1 MPADKG
7 EGKEMVRL
15 EDGRYIIGFDD
26 GYQLGK
32 TASHVFDNGIHRL
45 GTTEPTLKEN
55 SLFYDGEYFKVGE
68 GRAAITE
75 DKVSDDDARLRTM
88 AAVAMELRGTGIH
101 KAEVVLAVGLPFSNY
116 GRDKMKLIDYYNR
129 QDRLG
134 FSYEGEDYS
143 IGIGKVIV
151 CPQCYSSI
159 ATRLGNMK
167 GDYLVVDIGS
177 KTTDVVYVQN
187 GLPVESRSIT
197 IEKAMVKWIKE
208 IQREMKVQTGKDIPE
223 QEVMK
228 IALKEDSNLPGA
240 YMELIRGMLRDKM
253 CSLELE
259 LAERGYSMDYIN
271 IIYVGGGALMARD
284 YAGKYRS
291 HTAYDCDLCANAKGY
306 EFLARQIEGKKVS

>member
-1 MPADKG
+1 MY
-7 EGKEMVRL
+7 RL
-15 EDGRYIIGFDD
+15 DDGRYIIGFDD

-32 TASHVFDNGIHRL
+32 TANYVFDNGVHMI
-45 GTTEPTLKEN
+45 GSMEPTLSEK

-68 GRAAITE
+68 GRSAITE
-75 DKVSDDDARLRTM
+75 DKVSDDDARIRTM
-88 AAVAMELRGTGIH
+88 AAIAMELRGAGIH

-116 GRDKMKLIDYYNR
+116 GRDKMKLIDYYSRQNR
-129 QDRLG
+129 LE
-134 FSYEGEDYS
+134 FTYEGEEYS
-143 IGIGKVIV
+143 VAIDKVIV
-151 CPQCYSSI
+151 CPQCYSAI
-159 ATRLGNMK
+159 ASRLGNMK

-187 GLPVESRSIT
+187 GLPIESKSIT

-223 QEVMK
+223 HEVMK

-240 YMELIRGMLRDKM
+240 YMELIRGMLREKM
-253 CSLELE
+253 HSLELE
-259 LAERGYSMDYIN
+259 LAERGYSMEYIN
-271 IIYVGGGALMARD
+271 LIYVGGGALLARD

-291 HTAYDCDLCANAKGY
+291 HTAYDCNLCANAKGY

>member
-1 MPADKG
+1 MY
-7 EGKEMVRL
+7 RL
-15 EDGRYIIGFDD
+15 DDGRYIIGFDD

-32 TASHVFDNGIHRL
+32 TANYVFDNGVHMI
-45 GTTEPTLKEN
+45 GSMEPTLPEK

-88 AAVAMELRGTGIH
+88 VAMAMELRGIGIH

-129 QDRLG
+129 QNRLE
-134 FSYEGEDYS
+134 FTYEGEEYS
-143 IGIGKVIV
+143 VVIDKVIV
-151 CPQCYSSI
+151 CPQCYSAI
-159 ATRLGNMK
+159 ASRLGNMK

-187 GLPVESRSIT
+187 GLPIESKSIT

-223 QEVMK
+223 HEVMK
-228 IALKEDSNLPGA
+228 IVLKEESNLPRA
-240 YMELIRGMLRDKM
+240 YAELIRGMLREKM
-253 CSLELE
+253 HSLELE
-259 LAERGYSMDYIN
+259 LAERGYSMEYIN
-271 IIYVGGGALMARD
+271 LIYVGGGALLARD

>member
-1 MPADKG
+1 MY
-7 EGKEMVRL
+7 RL

-32 TASHVFDNGIHRL
+32 TANYVFDNGVHMI
-45 GTTEPTLKEN
+45 GSMEPTLSEK

-88 AAVAMELRGTGIH
+88 AAIAMEFRGIGIH

-116 GRDKMKLIDYYNR
+116 GRDKMKLIDYYSRQNR
-129 QDRLG
+129 LE
-134 FSYEGEDYS
+134 FTYEGEEYS
-143 IGIGKVIV
+143 VVIDKVIV
-151 CPQCYSSI
+151 CPQCYSAI
-159 ATRLGNMK
+159 ASRLGNMK

-187 GLPVESRSIT
+187 GLPIESKSIT

-223 QEVMK
+223 HEVMK
-228 IALKEDSNLPGA
+228 IVLKEKSNLPGA
-240 YMELIRGMLRDKM
+240 YAELIRGMLREKM
-253 CSLELE
+253 HSLELE
-259 LAERGYSMDYIN
+259 LAERGYSMEYIN
-271 IIYVGGGALMARD
+271 LIYVGGGALLARD

>member
-1 MPADKG
+1 MF
-7 EGKEMVRL
+7 RL

-32 TASHVFDNGIHRL
+32 TANYVFDNGVHMI
-45 GTTEPTLKEN
+45 GSMEPTLSEK

-88 AAVAMELRGTGIH
+88 VAMAMELRGIGIH

-116 GRDKMKLIDYYNR
+116 GRDKMKLIDYYSRQNR
-129 QDRLG
+129 LE
-134 FSYEGEDYS
+134 FTYEGEEYS
-143 IGIGKVIV
+143 VVIDKVIV
-151 CPQCYSSI
+151 CPQCYSAS
-159 ATRLGNMK
+159 ASRLGNMK

-187 GLPVESRSIT
+187 GLPIESKSIT

-223 QEVMK
+223 HEVMK
-228 IALKEDSNLPGA
+228 IVLKEDSNLPGA
-240 YMELIRGMLRDKM
+240 YMELIRGMLREKM
-253 CSLELE
+253 HSLELE
-259 LAERGYSMDYIN
+259 LAERGYSMEYIN
-271 IIYVGGGALMARD
+271 LIYVGGGALLARD

-291 HTAYDCDLCANAKGY
+291 HTAYDCDLCANANGY

>member
-1 MPADKG
+1 MY
-7 EGKEMVRL
+7 RL

-32 TASHVFDNGIHRL
+32 TANYVFDNGVHMI
-45 GTTEPTLKEN
+45 GSMEPTLSEK

-68 GRAAITE
+68 GRSAITE
-75 DKVSDDDARLRTM
+75 DKVSDDDARIRTM
-88 AAVAMELRGTGIH
+88 AAIAMELRGAGIH

-116 GRDKMKLIDYYNR
+116 GRDKMKLIDYYSRQNR
-129 QDRLG
+129 LE
-134 FSYEGEDYS
+134 FTYEGEEYS
-143 IGIGKVIV
+143 VAIDKVIV
-151 CPQCYSSI
+151 CPQCYSAI
-159 ATRLGNMK
+159 ASRLGNMK

-187 GLPVESRSIT
+187 GLPIESKSIT

-223 QEVMK
+223 HEVMK
-228 IALKEDSNLPGA
+228 IVLKEESNLPSA
-240 YMELIRGMLRDKM
+240 YAELIRGMLREKM
-253 CSLELE
+253 HSLELE
-259 LAERGYSMDYIN
+259 LAERGYSMEYIN
-271 IIYVGGGALMARD
+271 LIYVGGGALLARD

-291 HTAYDCDLCANAKGY
+291 HTAYDCELCANAKGY

>member
-1 MPADKG
+1 MF
-7 EGKEMVRL
+7 RL

-32 TASHVFDNGIHRL
+32 TANYVFDNGVHMI
-45 GTTEPTLKEN
+45 GSMEPTLSEK

-88 AAVAMELRGTGIH
+88 VAMAMELRGIGIH

-116 GRDKMKLIDYYNR
+116 GRDKMKLIDYYSRQNR
-129 QDRLG
+129 LE
-134 FSYEGEDYS
+134 FTYEGEEYS
-143 IGIGKVIV
+143 VVIDKVIV
-151 CPQCYSSI
+151 CPQCYSAI
-159 ATRLGNMK
+159 ASRLGNMK

-187 GLPVESRSIT
+187 GLPIESKSIT

-223 QEVMK
+223 HEIMK

-240 YMELIRGMLRDKM
+240 YAELIRGMLREKM
-253 CSLELE
+253 HSLELE
-259 LAERGYSMDYIN
+259 LAERGYSMEYIN
-271 IIYVGGGALMARD
+271 LIYVGGGALLARD

>member
-1 MPADKG
+1 MY
-7 EGKEMVRL
+7 RL
-15 EDGRYIIGFDD
+15 DDGRYIIGFDD

-32 TASHVFDNGIHRL
+32 TANYVFDNGVHMI
-45 GTTEPTLKEN
+45 GSMEPTLPEK

-88 AAVAMELRGTGIH
+88 VAMAMELRGIGIH

-116 GRDKMKLIDYYNR
+116 GRDKPKLIDYYNR
-129 QDRLG
+129 QNRLE
-134 FSYEGEDYS
+134 FTYEGEEYS
-143 IGIGKVIV
+143 VVIDKVIV
-151 CPQCYSSI
+151 CPQCYSAI
-159 ATRLGNMK
+159 ASRLGNMK

-187 GLPVESRSIT
+187 GLPIESKSIT

-223 QEVMK
+223 HEIMK

-240 YMELIRGMLRDKM
+240 YAELIRGMLREKM
-253 CSLELE
+253 HSLELE
-259 LAERGYSMDYIN
+259 LAERGYSMEYIN
-271 IIYVGGGALMARD
+271 LIYVGGGALLARD

>member
-1 MPADKG
+1 MY
-7 EGKEMVRL
+7 RL
-15 EDGRYIIGFDD
+15 DDGRYIIGFDD

-32 TASHVFDNGIHRL
+32 TANYVFDNGVHMI
-45 GTTEPTLKEN
+45 GSMEPTLSEK

-75 DKVSDDDARLRTM
+75 DKVSDDDTRLRTM
-88 AAVAMELRGTGIH
+88 AAIAMEFRGIGIH

-116 GRDKMKLIDYYNR
+116 GRDKPKLIDYYSWQNR
-129 QDRLG
+129 LE
-134 FSYEGEDYS
+134 FAYEGEEYS
-143 IGIGKVIV
+143 VVIDKVII
-151 CPQCYSSI
+151 CPQCYSAI
-159 ATRLGNMK
+159 ASRLGNMK

-187 GLPVESRSIT
+187 GLPIESKSIT

-223 QEVMK
+223 HEIMK

-240 YMELIRGMLRDKM
+240 YMELIRGMLREKM
-253 CSLELE
+253 HSLELE
-259 LAERGYSMDYIN
+259 LAERGYSMEYIN
-271 IIYVGGGALMARD
+271 LIYVGGGALLARD

-306 EFLARQIEGKKVS
+306 EFLAKQIEGKKVS

>member
-1 MPADKG
+1 MY
-7 EGKEMVRL
+7 RL
-15 EDGRYIIGFDD
+15 DDGRYIIGFDD

-32 TASHVFDNGIHRL
+32 TANYVFDNGVHMI
-45 GTTEPTLKEN
+45 GSMEPTLSEK

-68 GRAAITE
+68 GRTAITE

-88 AAVAMELRGTGIH
+88 AAIAMELRGAGIH

-116 GRDKMKLIDYYNR
+116 GRDKMKLIDYYSRQNR
-129 QDRLG
+129 LE
-134 FSYEGEDYS
+134 FTYEGEEYS
-143 IGIGKVIV
+143 VAIDKVIV
-151 CPQCYSSI
+151 CPQCYSAI
-159 ATRLGNMK
+159 ASRLGNMK

-187 GLPVESRSIT
+187 GLPIESKSIT

-223 QEVMK
+223 HEIMK

-240 YMELIRGMLRDKM
+240 YAELIRGMLREKM
-253 CSLELE
+253 HSLELE
-259 LAERGYSMDYIN
+259 LAERGYSMEYIN
-271 IIYVGGGALMARD
+271 LIYVGGGALLARD

>member
-1 MPADKG
+1 MY
-7 EGKEMVRL
+7 RL

-32 TASHVFDNGIHRL
+32 TANYVFDNGVHMI
-45 GTTEPTLKEN
+45 GSMEPTLSEK

-88 AAVAMELRGTGIH
+88 AAIAMEFRGIGIH

-116 GRDKMKLIDYYNR
+116 GRDKPKLIDYYSWQNR
-129 QDRLG
+129 LE
-134 FSYEGEDYS
+134 FAYEGEEYS
-143 IGIGKVIV
+143 VVIDKVII
-151 CPQCYSSI
+151 CPQCYSAI
-159 ATRLGNMK
+159 ASRLGNMK

-187 GLPVESRSIT
+187 GLPIESKSIT

-223 QEVMK
+223 HEIMK

-240 YMELIRGMLRDKM
+240 YAELIRGMLREKM
-253 CSLELE
+253 HSLELE
-259 LAERGYSMDYIN
+259 LAERGYSMEYIN
-271 IIYVGGGALMARD
+271 LIYVGGGALLARD

>member
-1 MPADKG
+1 MY
-7 EGKEMVRL
+7 RL
-15 EDGRYIIGFDD
+15 DDGRYIIGFDD

-32 TASHVFDNGIHRL
+32 TANYVFDNGVHMI
-45 GTTEPTLKEN
+45 GSMEPTLSEK

-68 GRAAITE
+68 GRSAITE
-75 DKVSDDDARLRTM
+75 DKVSDDDARIRTM
-88 AAVAMELRGTGIH
+88 AAIAMELRGAGIH

-129 QDRLG
+129 QNRLE
-134 FSYEGEDYS
+134 FTYEGEECSVVID
-143 IGIGKVIV
+143 KVIV
-151 CPQCYSSI
+151 CPQCYSAI
-159 ATRLGNMK
+159 ASRLGNMK

-187 GLPVESRSIT
+187 GLPIESKSIT

-223 QEVMK
+223 HEIMK

-240 YMELIRGMLRDKM
+240 YAELIRGMLREKM
-253 CSLELE
+253 HSLELE
-259 LAERGYSMDYIN
+259 LAERGYSMEYIN
-271 IIYVGGGALMARD
+271 LIYVGGGALLARD

>member
-1 MPADKG
+1 MY
-7 EGKEMVRL
+7 RL
-15 EDGRYIIGFDD
+15 DDGRYIIGFDD

-32 TASHVFDNGIHRL
+32 TANYVFDNGVHMI
-45 GTTEPTLKEN
+45 GSMEPTLSEK

-75 DKVSDDDARLRTM
+75 DKVSDDDARLRIM
-88 AAVAMELRGTGIH
+88 AAMAMELRGIGIH
-101 KAEVVLAVGLPFSNY
+101 KADVVLAVGLPFSNY
-116 GRDKMKLIDYYNR
+116 GRDKPKLIDYYNR
-129 QDRLG
+129 QNRLE
-134 FSYEGEDYS
+134 FTYEGKEYS
-143 IGIGKVIV
+143 VVIDRVIV
-151 CPQCYSSI
+151 CPQCYSAI
-159 ATRLGNMK
+159 ASRLGNMK

-187 GLPVESRSIT
+187 GLPIESKSIT

-223 QEVMK
+223 HEIMK

-240 YMELIRGMLRDKM
+240 YAELIRGMLREKM
-253 CSLELE
+253 HSLELE
-259 LAERGYSMDYIN
+259 LAERGYSMEYIN
-271 IIYVGGGALMARD
+271 LIYVGGGALLARD